1 MTSRRQAPR
10 RTATRDELAQQVGFA
25 MQRYQRSTEAFD
37 DAVGRALGLNPA
49 DRRCLDRLTDGP
61 ATAGGL
67 SEATGLRP
75 AATTTLIDRLAER
88 GWVRRVPS
96 PTDRRQ
102 VLVELTEHGRD
113 RVWEAYGPLVEE
125 GARMMAHLSAA
136 ELETMRDHL
145 EAIRDLTDRH
155 RLRVVSGSKGS

>member
-1 MTSRRQAPR
+1 MAGRRQ
-10 RTATRDELAQQVGFA
+10 DGLALQVGLA

-37 DAVGRALGLNPA
+37 DAVGRSLGLNPA

-88 GWVRRVPS
+88 GFVRRVPS

-102 VLVELTEHGRD
+102 VLVELTEEGRA

-125 GARMMAHLSAA
+125 GARMMAHLSEA
-136 ELETMRDHL
+136 ELEAMRDHL
-145 EAIRDLTDRH
+145 DAIRELTDRH
-155 RLRVVSGSKGS
+155 RLRVSGSKDA